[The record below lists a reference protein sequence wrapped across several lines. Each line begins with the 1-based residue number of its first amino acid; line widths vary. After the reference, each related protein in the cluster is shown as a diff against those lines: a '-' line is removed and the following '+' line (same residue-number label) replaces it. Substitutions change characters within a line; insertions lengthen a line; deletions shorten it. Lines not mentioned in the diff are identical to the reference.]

1 MADKYVRIEAIITE
15 SQLFLRASSVFTDE
29 MSNKRLEEGEER
41 FADHLEFAFEIGSE
55 YTFTEGGLRA
65 G

>member
-15 SQLFLRASSVFTDE
+15 SQLFLICIIRISSVFTDE
-29 MSNKRLEEGEER
+29 MSIKRLEEGEEG

-55 YTFTEGGLRA
+55 DTFT
-65 G
+65 